1 MNDSITQENQMS
13 RPLIALMKGVVIREN
28 APPIWQALLATE
40 TVIRDYVRIM
50 GLDLIVDEAEGYAW
64 LRTHVPE
71 EGETPLPRLI
81 NRRQLSYPVS
91 LIIALLRKKM
101 AEHDAAGDDTRLIL
115 SVEEISDA
123 VRVFFPPGANEARAV
138 DKLNTHLNKIAEL
151 GFIRRLKDQKDHIEV
166 IRILKAFVDAQW
178 LNEFDNRLKAYMEQS
193 GINNATPES
202 EDK

>member
-28 APPIWQALLATE
+28 APPVWQSLLATE

-91 LIIALLRKKM
+91 LIITLLRKKM

-123 VRVFFPPGANEARAV
+123 VRVFFPPGANEARAM

-193 GINNATPES
+193 GINNATLES

>member
-28 APPIWQALLATE
+28 APPVWQSLLATE

-193 GINNATPES
+193 GINNATLES

>member
-13 RPLIALMKGVVIREN
+13 RPLIALMKGIVIREN
-28 APPIWQALLATE
+28 APPVWQSLLATE
-40 TVIRDYVRIM
+40 TVIRDYVRVM
-50 GLDLIVDEAEGYAW
+50 GLELVVDEPEGYAW
-64 LRTHVPE
+64 LRTRVTE
-71 EGETPLPRLI
+71 EGETLLPRLI
-81 NRRQLSYPVS
+81 NRRKLSYPVS

-101 AEHDAAGDDTRLIL
+101 AEHDAAGEDTRLIL

-123 VRVFFPPGANEARAV
+123 VKIFFPPGANEARAM

-151 GFIRRLKDQKDHIEV
+151 GFIRRLKDQKDQIEV

-178 LNEFDNRLKAYMEQS
+178 LNEFDNRLKAYIEQS
-193 GINNATPES
+193 GMDNGAPES